1 MDVFSSRGSCV
12 GLGLESSYGTGV
24 SRTRWAHINESSL
37 TQAARNISP
46 RGRLAHTS
54 AGFEESHFVVDEQ
67 VGGALTLPASYS
79 GLGLIFRAALG
90 TVSGTGPFSFAAAA
104 TIPSLTIEQIVGSST
119 KSELYTGCK
128 VNTFTVNVSPG
139 SEVTFVADFIAKA
152 KAAAGSA
159 GSPSLPSA
167 VPLEHYECV
176 ITWGG
181 SSIGKVKTYS
191 SVIANNLSRR
201 PVVGQLGTAEPSLG
215 LRSVRTTVVID
226 KDSFD
231 ARAAEIADTADDLV
245 LTCTDTATGTKTL
258 VYTIPNCRA
267 KVTETIGGAIADLTT
282 SIEFVG
288 GGNPTLVLTNG
299 EATYDV

>member
-1 MDVFSSRGSCV
+1 MSVFSARGSCV
-12 GLGLESSYGTGV
+12 GIGLESNYGTGV
-24 SRTRWAHINESSL
+24 SRTRWAHINGSSL
-37 TQAARNISP
+37 TQAPRNIVP
-46 RGRLAHTS
+46 RGRLSHTS
-54 AGFEESHFVVDEQ
+54 AGFEESHFVADEQ
-67 VGGALTLPASYS
+67 VGGSLTLPASYS
-79 GLGLIFRAALG
+79 ALGFFFRAALG
-90 TVSGTGPFSFAAAA
+90 TVTGTGPFTFAAAA
-104 TIPSLTIEQIVGSST
+104 TLPSLTLEQVVGSST
-119 KSELYTGCK
+119 KSEVYTGCK
-128 VNTFTVNVSPG
+128 VNTFAVNVTPA
-139 SEVTFVADFIAKA
+139 SEVTFVVDFIAKA

-159 GSPSLPSA
+159 GSPSLTSA

-181 SSIGKVKTYS
+181 ASIGPVKSFNST
-191 SVIANNLSRR
+191 VNNNLSRR

-215 LRSVRTTVVID
+215 LRSVRTTAVVD

-245 LTCTDTATGTKTL
+245 LTCTDTATGAKTL

-267 KVTETIGGAIADLTT
+267 KVTETIGDSIADLTT